1 MNKYEELADKLS
13 ERLVKNKG
21 TVELTPEEAM
31 KIINYLFGMS
41 RIQKITESEKGGAE
55 LFW

>member
-1 MNKYEELADKLS
+1 MNKYEELADKLA

-21 TVELTPEEAM
+21 TVELTHEETM

-55 LFW
+55 LFY